1 MNLDIVLFW
10 SALCAD
16 WQHHWLRS
24 TGTVIVYERRV
35 ERQVF
40 YVLPIKSILGE
51 LPVVPVGDTGT
62 IPFSQRRLGH
72 AEDIVYA
79 AFDSKEGAGDGS
91 RWWYVNV
98 GALSWSRAK

>member
-16 WQHHWLRS
+16 WLRS

-35 ERQVF
+35 EKQVF
-40 YVLPIKSILGE
+40 YVLPIKSILGK

-62 IPFSQRRLGH
+62 IPFSQRRH
-72 AEDIVYA
+72 AEDFVDA